1 MVGINFVDTELTFP
15 VRPQETVDFTF
26 QTSIIEKIGGQER
39 RRPVRTEYRMNISIG
54 TLTLVDTCDDEDNEI
69 HEYDALLEFYKTVGG
84 NLGTFR
90 YKNFFDYKVTK
101 DPETYIPIATAS
113 FTSPIT
119 YSLAKLLT
127 GSIFQLIKV
136 YSVGTVRTTKTLRLI
151 DEATL
156 EVFVD
161 DVQTFNYTV
170 DNQLGQ
176 IEILDALGGSEVV
189 TFNCEFYLE
198 MRFSMDTLQ
207 KNEKRGR
214 NNESIKEVTG
224 ITLIEEV
231 TTTDFIGILGD
242 YVNLDDSFKLP
253 LVPEYSSDT
262 AQEIRVESLLNE
274 RESRD
279 PRYTDIADTFSYSA
293 NTNKYDEAWYVA
305 TWFIACKGRLLGFK
319 FEDELTFARF
329 DTDSLKLTAIALQP
343 TAATQASTN
352 ALVLGTG
359 ALNDCGDTI
368 RIEQFTILGK
378 EAITLAPPLPDFI
391 ADEDIEFIDI
401 AVGFTPD
408 PDPLPGT
415 YSGAANGSTGGV
427 GGAGGGGAGDGTG
440 GFGLSSGAAPDP
452 IFPINFDPLCIG
464 EISSAPVVL
473 GRSTATNNLLL
484 AIPNFPYDGTFTVN
498 DLLIPTPPTSSSTI
512 KFRYNGISDAIYA
525 AFRDTSGGNQ
535 VYLLKVDTSLNYSL
549 LPCGVATSDPAIH
562 RFYSYEDIIA
572 WLEPFSTFTTTPPA
586 TIDGLR
592 TYLRFVS
599 QGQHAAFPHGDVNIG
614 TSNPDILD
622 RTLAM
627 YPDNLGT
634 GSRLPTLPAAPKDTI
649 YNRRSGAWDLEF
661 DFPNTTGMLFTSSDF
676 NHGGYD
682 HRNGNWGFMYSNF
695 RLYDP
700 IDLTDYTS
708 EVGVLRTWAG
718 FFENTDGN
726 VFWYGVIEPVAS
738 PGEPA
743 PFTWERGSVF
753 YGSRT
758 LIAKQS
764 SGSFLW
770 SLVNIPLGTKINF
783 DDIINISVNPLSVS
797 YGQTYVVVLFNN
809 AGWRIGFLNFT
820 NT

>member
-15 VRPQETVDFTF
+15 IRPQETVDFTF

-54 TLTLVDTCDDEDNEI
+54 TLTLVDTCDDEGNEI
-69 HEYDALLEFYKTVGG
+69 HEYDALLEFYKSVGG

-101 DPETYIPIATAS
+101 DPETYAPSATTS

-151 DEATL
+151 DETTL

-161 DVQTFNYTV
+161 GIETFNYTV

-176 IEILDALGGSEVV
+176 IEILDALGGGEVV

-198 MRFSMDTLQ
+198 MRFSMETLQ

-224 ITLIEEV
+224 LTLIEEV
-231 TTTDFIGILGD
+231 TTTDFIGIPGD

-253 LVPEYSSDT
+253 LVPEYISDT
-262 AQEIRVESLLNE
+262 VQEIRVESLVNE

-279 PRYTDIADTFSYSA
+279 PRYTDVADTFSYSA
-293 NTNKYDEAWYVA
+293 NTNKYDEAWYIA

-329 DTDSLKLTAIALQP
+329 DTDSLKLTAIALEP
-343 TAATQASTN
+343 TTDTQTNSN

-359 ALNDCGDTI
+359 SLNDCGDTI

-391 ADEDIEFIDI
+391 AEEDIEYIDI
-401 AVGFTPD
+401 AVGFTAD
-408 PDPLPGT
+408 PSPLPGT
-415 YSGAANGSTGGV
+415 YGGTTDGSTSGV
-427 GGAGGGGAGDGTG
+427 AGGAGGGAPGGGG
-440 GFGLSSGAAPDP
+440 GFGLASGAAPNPSFPVNFAP
-452 IFPINFDPLCIG
+452 ICIG
-464 EISSAPVVL
+464 EISSVPVVL

-484 AIPNFPYDGTFTVN
+484 AIPNFPYNGTFTVN
-498 DLLIPTPPTSSSTI
+498 DLNIPTPPASSNTI
-512 KFRYNGISDAIYA
+512 KFRYSGVSNAIYA
-525 AFRDTSGGNQ
+525 AFRDTSSGNQ
-535 VYLLKVDTSLNYSL
+535 VYLLKVDPTLAFSL
-549 LPCGVATSDPAIH
+549 LPCGVSTNDQLIH
-562 RFYSYEDIIA
+562 RFYTWNDIIG
-572 WLEPFSTFTTTPPA
+572 WLEPFSTFSTLPPA

-592 TYLRFVS
+592 THVRNFS
-599 QGQHAAFPHGDVNIG
+599 QAQNSTFPNGLPNVG
-614 TSNPDILD
+614 GNPDITENALHF
-622 RTLAM
+622 
-627 YPDNLGT
+627 YSSN
-634 GSRLPTLPAAPKDTI
+634 GSTLPTVPSSPKDRI
-649 YNRRSGAWDLEF
+649 YTYRSGAWELEF
-661 DFPNTTGMLFTSSDF
+661 DFPNSTGIIYFSVDF

-682 HRNGNWGFMYSNF
+682 HITGNWGFMYPRI

-700 IDLTDYTS
+700 VTDLSNYLN
-708 EVGVLRTWAG
+708 EVGTLRDYAG
-718 FFENTDGN
+718 FFENIDGDLY
-726 VFWYGVIEPVAS
+726 WWGVLRPIPDV
-738 PGEPA
+738 GEPT
-743 PFTWERGSVF
+743 PFNWTKGTEY

-758 LIAKQS
+758 LIGRQEA
-764 SGSFLW
+764 GSDLW
-770 SLVNIPLGTKINF
+770 SLINIPTGTRVNF
-783 DDIINISVNPLSVS
+783 DDIINIAVNPISVS

-809 AGWRIGFLNFT
+809 GGFRIGFLNFT
-820 NT
+820 NTG